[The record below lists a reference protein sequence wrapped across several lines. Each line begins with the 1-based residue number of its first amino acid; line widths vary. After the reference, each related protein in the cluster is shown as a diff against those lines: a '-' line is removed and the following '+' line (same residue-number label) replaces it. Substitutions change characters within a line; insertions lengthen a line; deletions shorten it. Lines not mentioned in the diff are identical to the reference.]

1 MRDTAVRN
9 LKPCLPQTRS
19 ILVMFEGMP
28 LSIST
33 ADFVHRMF
41 ACGKIRY
48 KRFWKMKVLTM
59 KLTPMLAL
67 AALA

>member
-1 MRDTAVRN
+1 VGHCRA
-9 LKPCLPQTRS
+9 KSEPCLTQTRS

-41 ACGKIRY
+41 ACGRIRY